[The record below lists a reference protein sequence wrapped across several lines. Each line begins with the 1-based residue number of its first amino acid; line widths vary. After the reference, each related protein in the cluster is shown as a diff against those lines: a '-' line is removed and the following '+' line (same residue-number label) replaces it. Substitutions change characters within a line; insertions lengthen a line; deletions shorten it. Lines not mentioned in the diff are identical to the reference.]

1 MFGWLFVW
9 LDVWLGSLVVV
20 WLVLGY
26 FVGCL
31 VGYFGGSL
39 VGSNIKNKTLLRAV
53 QCSIGYFHFCEPFVK
68 FAPVV
73 QFLECGIK
81 SSFKF
86 KGFQC
91 I

>member
-39 VGSNIKNKTLLRAV
+39 VGSNIKKQDPTACRAV
-53 QCSIGYFHFCEPFVK
+53 HQCSAVLGIFI
-68 FAPVV
+68 FAS
-73 QFLECGIK
+73 L
-81 SSFKF
+81 SSNLPRSSNSWNVE
-86 KGFQC
+86 
-91 I
+91 